1 MCWVVCALL
10 LCLCALPALCCV
22 IWLCVCV
29 CVRTCCAAWRGV
41 RGARGVAWRGAVWP
55 FTKLHQKRPLTFQGG
70 FMLQWRVL
78 NVDVSN
84 DEARAKQ
91 HEAPRASVATKG
103 GPQTASTPKSNCA
116 SKSRQASR
124 SHWQCKAV
132 LRGSC
137 CLSMGHCLCVLCVHC
152 VVSSGVVCVTCCVCY
167 CVCCVVCVC
176 YVFCVCR
183 VCCVRSVCCVCVLCV
198 LCCARWVLGALCCM
212 LRLRSLSVV
221 CSVLEI
227 CRPQHTQHTTCPQP
241 SMSKPGGADC
251 CHMAKTLPL
260 GHSPRAQDAPQRN

>member
-1 MCWVVCALL
+1 MPPGVANNVWATHMYVVCVYVVCV
-10 LCLCALPALCCV
+10 LCVGLCVRSC
-22 IWLCVCV
+22 CVCV
-29 CVRTCCAAWRGV
+29 RCLHCVVSFGFVCVCARTCCAAWRGV

-176 YVFCVCR
+176 YVCVCALPLLSQPVPAAR
-183 VCCVRSVCCVCVLCV
+183 ASTKCCVSCCLCCVVFFAPL
-198 LCCARWVLGALCCM
+198 LPTSFIAY
-212 LRLRSLSVV
+212 LR
-221 CSVLEI
+221 
-227 CRPQHTQHTTCPQP
+227 Q
-241 SMSKPGGADC
+241 
-251 CHMAKTLPL
+251 
-260 GHSPRAQDAPQRN
+260 

>member
-1 MCWVVCALL
+1 MYVVCVYVVCV
-10 LCLCALPALCCV
+10 LCVGLCVRSCCV
-22 IWLCVCV
+22 CVRCLHCVVSFGFVCVCV
-29 CVRTCCAAWRGV
+29 CVCVCARVVRRGVACVARVAWRGV
-41 RGARGVAWRGAVWP
+41 ARCGPSRS
-55 FTKLHQKRPLTFQGG
+55 

-176 YVFCVCR
+176 YV
-183 VCCVRSVCCVCVLCV
+183 CVCVPSLSSRSRC
-198 LCCARWVLGALCCM
+198 
-212 LRLRSLSVV
+212 LRLG
-221 CSVLEI
+221 
-227 CRPQHTQHTTCPQP
+227 PQP
-241 SMSKPGGADC
+241 SVVFRVVC
-251 CHMAKTLPL
+251 VVLCFLHRC
-260 GHSPRAQDAPQRN
+260 SPRLS